1 MTDEKIMMLIPLLR
15 AYAKGVISLQK
26 SYDPIQLGEMWHGYS
41 QDIDINIF
49 TDEDTD
55 TIHATAYFL
64 DADGN
69 QTDQYETLF

>member
-1 MTDEKIMMLIPLLR
+1 MTDEKIIGLLPILR
-15 AYAKGVISLQK
+15 GFAKGVISMQK
-26 SYDPIQLGEMWHGYS
+26 DIDSSQLIDMWHGYS

-55 TIHATAYFL
+55 TIHATVYFL